1 MKKKLLPLFILF
13 ILGFGFTA
21 QSQGTICNN
30 GGVKVTPKWTAEPFN
45 HQVFIENKGQFNSDI
60 KGNKKVLYQAV
71 LGAVKAYFTPDGIV
85 YKYDEISKN
94 KDKDDEDNGK
104 DDVPTVVCHYL
115 NSQWIGANP
124 NVTID
129 ASQERSDYYT
139 YPVGKSGTIQA
150 NAFEKIT
157 YKNIYPGIDIEY
169 SFPKGS
175 KDVKYVV
182 IVHPGADPSVVK
194 LKYSGEKQMT
204 VDNDGNI
211 KINTGWGQFVDHAPV
226 SYYAEDHNSVS
237 SGYKLEDSEESFAV
251 NNINATK
258 TLMIDPVTTNWSTN
272 PNLTNSSGYDGAYD
286 VDYDNQ
292 GNVYAYGGYDPF
304 QLVKF
309 NSAGVKQWTYTTA
322 FPVETVY
329 GDFCVDKVTGES
341 YVAEGIDNITGAAV
355 AKINTNGGLMA
366 TFPGTGGMLEIWRMV
381 FNPCTRQAVIGGGG
395 VNTPIAQVAML
406 DTNMATELPVNP
418 LNTNAYYHDV
428 DRMAM
433 DPVTSTAY
441 FALSTPYLTLNTKGT
456 KDNALIS
463 VPVPA
468 LTPANW
474 KIEPNAEAFLEATSI
489 TYVRA
494 SGYAN
499 GMNGMA
505 ASPNWLYTYDSD
517 SLKQVKKATGA
528 VNAKIKINAT
538 TYGAN
543 TDVLVSWG
551 GLDADGCDNVYVG
564 SKTNL
569 LIYNSSLALQSTT
582 ALTSTVYDVV
592 LGNNYSTVYTCGNG
606 FVESLSVTPSSAVT
620 TTSEV
625 DATCGLCNGSAT
637 ANLTICNV
645 AAVGVTYLWSPG
657 GQTTQTATGL
667 CPGTYTVS
675 MNQGCGSVFTDT
687 ALIKAIPVPTL
698 ATSETGEL
706 CNGGST
712 GTASVVVTGSSAPYT
727 YTWTPGGQ
735 TNSTATGLS
744 AGTYTITVKDANGC
758 TVTSTVTVTQPPV
771 LTAVISAST
780 GVLCNGG
787 STGTATVTAGGGT
800 PAYTYAWA
808 PSGGTNATGTGMSAG
823 SYTVTVKDNNGCTQ
837 TATVTITQP
846 PVLTANTTLI
856 TQATCGNSNGSASVT
871 AGGGTPAYTYTWAP
885 NGGTNSTATGL
896 SAGTY
901 TVTVKDNNGCSQ
913 TATVII
919 TQLSG
924 VTANITSSVNVL
936 CNGSATGSAT
946 VTASGGNPPYTYAW
960 TPSGGSSANA
970 TGLSAGTY
978 TVTVNDATG
987 CSATATVT
995 ITQPPLL
1002 TATISASTNILCN
1015 GGNTGTA
1022 AVTAGGGTPAY
1033 TYTWAPAGGTNTNAT
1048 GLSAG
1053 TYTITVKDA
1062 NGCTA
1067 TNTVTITQPP
1077 VLTAA
1082 ISASAGVLCNGGSTG
1097 TATVT
1102 AGGGTPNYTY
1112 VWNPGGNTNAN
1123 ATGLSAGTY
1132 TVTVHDAN
1140 GCSSTATVTITQPT
1154 AVTANITASVNELC
1168 NGGNSGT
1175 ATVTAGG
1182 GTPNY
1187 TYAWAPAGGT
1197 NATGTGLTA
1206 GTYTVTVTDA
1216 NGCTQTATVTIT
1228 QPPLL
1233 TATIS
1238 ASTNV
1243 LCNGGATGSATV
1255 TAGGGTPNYTYA
1267 WTPAGGT
1274 NANATGLTAGTYT
1287 ATITDAS
1294 GCTATATVTITE
1306 PAALTANITASTNIS
1321 CFGGTNGTA
1330 TVTAGGGTI
1339 PYTYAWTPSGGT
1351 NATGT
1356 GMAAGNYSVTVTDNN
1371 GCSVTATVTITQPTA
1386 LTVSI
1391 SGQTNVS
1398 CFGGNNGTAIS
1409 VAGGGTLNYTYAWT
1423 PAGGTNATGTG
1434 LGAGSYT
1441 ITVTDAN
1448 GCTATNDVTITQPN
1462 ALSVTTTITANVS
1475 CNGGNNGSATANVTG
1490 GTGPY
1495 VYAWTPSGGTNATG
1509 TGMIAGVYTITVTD
1523 ANGCTATSTAAITQ
1537 PTALSASI
1545 GAVNNVKCN
1554 GGTDGNATA
1563 AGAGGTLPYKYVWAP
1578 GGGTNAL
1585 ITGLTVGTY
1594 SVTVTDADGCTA
1606 TASVT
1611 ITQPTVLATSL
1622 TSTNV
1627 SCFGGNNGSATS
1639 TTTGGTTPY
1648 AYSWSN
1654 AQITANASNLSAGT
1668 YTLTVTDA
1676 DGCTATASVTI
1687 TEPTK
1692 LVVTASGPQTDCS
1705 GAPANLFSTATGG
1718 TAPYIY
1724 SWSPAG
1730 GTTSNT
1736 TTNPLSSTTYTVTV
1750 TDANG
1755 CVTKATLFVFVDAPL
1770 TLSISG
1776 NTSVCP
1782 GGTINL
1788 IASGAG
1794 GDGIYHYVWLPSN
1807 LTTQSVTFNPT
1818 KDTTVTVELTDGCN
1832 SGMATLTVPINVDP
1846 LPKISFS
1853 SDIYTGCV
1861 PLCIQFRNMTTIP
1874 SGGISQWEWNFGNGD
1889 SSKLTDPLYCYKD
1902 TGVYSVSL
1910 TATSDSGC
1918 SSTLKVLNLI
1928 TVYPPPTAN
1937 FTYSPN
1943 PINIMN
1949 PQVQFTDQSTGKYTI
1964 SEWYWTFGQGDSS
1977 SFLQN
1982 PEHTYTD
1989 TGTFCAHLMVVDI
2002 HGCIDSV
2009 TNCLVVNPLFTF
2021 YIPDAFSPNGDGLND
2036 VFMPKGTYIK
2046 TYEMYIYDRWGQ
2058 KLFHTTNIN
2067 VGWDGTVNGGNTIS
2081 QEDTYVYLINIT
2093 DSQDE
2098 QHSYTGKVTLI
2109 K

>member
-1 MKKKLLPLFILF
+1 
-13 ILGFGFTA
+13 
-21 QSQGTICNN
+21 
-30 GGVKVTPKWTAEPFN
+30 
-45 HQVFIENKGQFNSDI
+45 
-60 KGNKKVLYQAV
+60 
-71 LGAVKAYFTPDGIV
+71 
-85 YKYDEISKN
+85 
-94 KDKDDEDNGK
+94 
-104 DDVPTVVCHYL
+104 
-115 NSQWIGANP
+115 
-124 NVTID
+124 
-129 ASQERSDYYT
+129 
-139 YPVGKSGTIQA
+139 
-150 NAFEKIT
+150 
-157 YKNIYPGIDIEY
+157 
-169 SFPKGS
+169 
-175 KDVKYVV
+175 
-182 IVHPGADPSVVK
+182 
-194 LKYSGEKQMT
+194 MT
-204 VDNDGNI
+204 V
-211 KINTGWGQFVDHAPV
+211 K
-226 SYYAEDHNSVS
+226 
-237 SGYKLEDSEESFAV
+237 
-251 NNINATK
+251 
-258 TLMIDPVTTNWSTN
+258 
-272 PNLTNSSGYDGAYD
+272 
-286 VDYDNQ
+286 
-292 GNVYAYGGYDPF
+292 
-304 QLVKF
+304 
-309 NSAGVKQWTYTTA
+309 
-322 FPVETVY
+322 
-329 GDFCVDKVTGES
+329 
-341 YVAEGIDNITGAAV
+341 
-355 AKINTNGGLMA
+355 
-366 TFPGTGGMLEIWRMV
+366 
-381 FNPCTRQAVIGGGG
+381 
-395 VNTPIAQVAML
+395 
-406 DTNMATELPVNP
+406 
-418 LNTNAYYHDV
+418 
-428 DRMAM
+428 
-433 DPVTSTAY
+433 
-441 FALSTPYLTLNTKGT
+441 
-456 KDNALIS
+456 
-463 VPVPA
+463 
-468 LTPANW
+468 
-474 KIEPNAEAFLEATSI
+474 
-489 TYVRA
+489 
-494 SGYAN
+494 
-499 GMNGMA
+499 
-505 ASPNWLYTYDSD
+505 
-517 SLKQVKKATGA
+517 
-528 VNAKIKINAT
+528 
-538 TYGAN
+538 
-543 TDVLVSWG
+543 
-551 GLDADGCDNVYVG
+551 
-564 SKTNL
+564 
-569 LIYNSSLALQSTT
+569 
-582 ALTSTVYDVV
+582 
-592 LGNNYSTVYTCGNG
+592 
-606 FVESLSVTPSSAVT
+606 
-620 TTSEV
+620 
-625 DATCGLCNGSAT
+625 
-637 ANLTICNV
+637 
-645 AAVGVTYLWSPG
+645 
-657 GQTTQTATGL
+657 
-667 CPGTYTVS
+667 
-675 MNQGCGSVFTDT
+675 
-687 ALIKAIPVPTL
+687 
-698 ATSETGEL
+698 
-706 CNGGST
+706 
-712 GTASVVVTGSSAPYT
+712 
-727 YTWTPGGQ
+727 
-735 TNSTATGLS
+735 
-744 AGTYTITVKDANGC
+744 
-758 TVTSTVTVTQPPV
+758 
-771 LTAVISAST
+771 
-780 GVLCNGG
+780 
-787 STGTATVTAGGGT
+787 
-800 PAYTYAWA
+800 
-808 PSGGTNATGTGMSAG
+808 
-823 SYTVTVKDNNGCTQ
+823 
-837 TATVTITQP
+837 
-846 PVLTANTTLI
+846 
-856 TQATCGNSNGSASVT
+856 
-871 AGGGTPAYTYTWAP
+871 
-885 NGGTNSTATGL
+885 
-896 SAGTY
+896 
-901 TVTVKDNNGCSQ
+901 
-913 TATVII
+913 
-919 TQLSG
+919 
-924 VTANITSSVNVL
+924 
-936 CNGSATGSAT
+936 
-946 VTASGGNPPYTYAW
+946 
-960 TPSGGSSANA
+960 
-970 TGLSAGTY
+970 
-978 TVTVNDATG
+978 
-987 CSATATVT
+987 
-995 ITQPPLL
+995 
-1002 TATISASTNILCN
+1002 
-1015 GGNTGTA
+1015 
-1022 AVTAGGGTPAY
+1022 
-1033 TYTWAPAGGTNTNAT
+1033 
-1048 GLSAG
+1048 
-1053 TYTITVKDA
+1053 
-1062 NGCTA
+1062 
-1067 TNTVTITQPP
+1067 
-1077 VLTAA
+1077 
-1082 ISASAGVLCNGGSTG
+1082 
-1097 TATVT
+1097 
-1102 AGGGTPNYTY
+1102 
-1112 VWNPGGNTNAN
+1112 
-1123 ATGLSAGTY
+1123 
-1132 TVTVHDAN
+1132 DAN

-1238 ASTNV
+1238 ANTNV